1 MVLPLIAAGVGT
13 AGSVGFNMLGA
24 RERQRALEDVANQ
37 EAGLAQWYA
46 AQNDRLMNQ
55 NITKYGELS
64 RQRRAGIGQL
74 LAGYTATPQVA
85 TQATPIEGDPRFSL
99 SGDFGGQP
107 GAGRDW
113 ANTSRTRIGRGL
125 ALKSA
130 VQSAEDMDA
139 AERLQRAEAIGG
151 YQQQEGRLGRSAA
164 DYGDLAD
171 IRMQDI
177 QNQYGIRQADLAR
190 AGMKAGQAGS
200 EKMLYGG
207 LFGLAGQAG
216 ASFLPMGG
224 AAAAAAPATRPVPA
238 VAPQAPWWVQAMNQ
252 R

>member
-1 MVLPLIAAGVGT
+1 MVLPLAVAGAGM
-13 AGSVGFNMLGA
+13 AGSTAFNMMGA

-46 AQNDRLMNQ
+46 AQNDRLMGQ
-55 NITKYGELS
+55 NIAKYGDLS
-64 RQRRAGIGQL
+64 RQRRAGIGEL
-74 LAGYTATPQVA
+74 LAGYTAAPQAPV
-85 TQATPIEGDPRFSL
+85 QDTPIEGDPRFAMT
-99 SGDFGGQP
+99 GDFGGQP

-130 VQSAEDMDA
+130 VQSAEDLES
-139 AERLQRAEAIGG
+139 AERLQRAQAMGG

-171 IRMQDI
+171 IRMQEL
-177 QNQYGIRQADLAR
+177 QNQYGMRQGELGRAR
-190 AGMKAGQAGS
+190 MKAGQAGG

-224 AAAAAAPATRPVPA
+224 ATAAAPATRPVPTA
-238 VAPQAPWWVQAMNQ
+238 APQGPWWVQAMNQ